1 MSSHALFQEAE
12 ERLDR
17 SLQAFMNSIVRATGY
32 PKEKLHELWIQA
44 LDPKEPKEEKEEPT
58 TPPPSPALAPVTE
71 KAAPAPAPAQVQV
84 SAPAPVQVQASAP
97 EKPPAPAPVQ
107 APAQEK
113 PPVQTETKPRCV
125 HLMTRGK
132 NEGKE
137 CGNPSKS
144 GSSYCAKHQPSKVI
158 LEDEEKPA
166 EKVEKPVEKVE
177 KPAEKVEKPVEKVEK
192 PVEKVEKP
200 VEKVEKQE
208 EKKEEKPEKP
218 AEKKEE
224 KEKKK
229 KVVPEKQL
237 QVKEYDQ
244 SFEAATV
251 MTVTEAKRLDARI
264 KDREF
269 NLQKSY
275 PPVEIVAK
283 GPHRVIAGT
292 DVVVDEKGAEILG
305 YLEGGTFVRSPNRA
319 TDRATVD
326 YGLPFNSDGVEI
338 DE

>member
-17 SLQAFMNSIVRATGY
+17 SLEAFMNSIVRATGY

-71 KAAPAPAPAQVQV
+71 KAAPAPVQVQVQAPVVAPAQEKP
-84 SAPAPVQVQASAP
+84 PAPVQAP
-97 EKPPAPAPVQ
+97 APTQAPAPVQ
-107 APAQEK
+107 AP
-113 PPVQTETKPRCV
+113 VQTEAKPRCV

-158 LEDEEKPA
+158 LEEEEKPEPKEEKPA
-166 EKVEKPVEKVE
+166 EKVEKKE
-177 KPAEKVEKPVEKVEK
+177 EKPVEKVEK
-192 PVEKVEKP
+192 H
-200 VEKVEKQE
+200 EKQE
-208 EKKEEKPEKP
+208 KQEEKP

-275 PPVEIVAK
+275 PQVEIVTK

>member
-1 MSSHALFQEAE
+1 MNRRTGDRERDTMSSHALFQEAE

-32 PKEKLHELWIQA
+32 PKEKLHELWIEA
-44 LDPKEPKEEKEEPT
+44 LDPKEPKDEKVEPT

-71 KAAPAPAPAQVQV
+71 KAAPVTSP
-84 SAPAPVQVQASAP
+84 AP
-97 EKPPAPAPVQ
+97 EKPHVQ
-107 APAQEK
+107 APVAAPTQEK
-113 PPVQTETKPRCV
+113 PPVQTDTKPRCV

-158 LEDEEKPA
+158 LEEDDKP
-166 EKVEKPVEKVE
+166 EPKEEKPVEKVE
-177 KPAEKVEKPVEKVEK
+177 KPAEKVEKV
-192 PVEKVEKP
+192 
-200 VEKVEKQE
+200 
-208 EKKEEKPEKP
+208 EKKEEKPAEKEKVEKQDEKNEEKP

-237 QVKEYDQ
+237 QVKEYDE

-275 PPVEIVAK
+275 PPVEIVTK

>member
-1 MSSHALFQEAE
+1 MNCRTGDRERDTMSSHALFQEAE

-44 LDPKEPKEEKEEPT
+44 LDPKEPKEPTVEPT

-71 KAAPAPAPAQVQV
+71 KAAPAPVQVQV
-84 SAPAPVQVQASAP
+84 QAPVQVQ
-97 EKPPAPAPVQ
+97 VQ
-107 APAQEK
+107 APAHEK
-113 PPVQTETKPRCV
+113 PPVQTEAKPRCV

-158 LEDEEKPA
+158 LEEEEKPEPKEEKVEKPVEKHEKKEEKPA
-166 EKVEKPVEKVE
+166 EKVEKH
-177 KPAEKVEKPVEKVEK
+177 
-192 PVEKVEKP
+192 
-200 VEKVEKQE
+200 EKQE
-208 EKKEEKPEKP
+208 KQEEKP

-275 PPVEIVAK
+275 PQVEIVIK